1 MIVADILGYFSIFL
15 ALYFAIFVFSTVF
28 EYKNNFYYKPK
39 RKFKPRV
46 SLVVP
51 CYNEEKTI
59 IRTLQSFLNLDYPQE
74 KIEIIVVDDGSSDA
88 TLKIAQNFSKK
99 YSQIK
104 VFHKENG
111 GKYTALNLG
120 IEKSTC
126 PYLGTVDADSFL
138 HKDSLKKIMEQFEN
152 QKVMAAV
159 SSVRIDNPKTIVE
172 GIQYVEYLMGNFL
185 KKVFSFLN
193 GINVVPGPLS
203 IFNKKVFTKIGP
215 YKKAHQTE
223 DLEMAFRM
231 QKNNLLITQA
241 IDAIVYTQGCRTFKD
256 LLKQRLRW
264 NKGGLLNYK
273 DYPELFNVKKHGN
286 LSYLLLNSILGC
298 FVTMG
303 LFIYAIY
310 RFLNFLYLKLNQLLL
325 VRGDFFKFS
334 FSLPDWVKFDITPLY
349 FLGLIT
355 LGAFLGYIIL
365 SKKFT
370 NDPGPSKR
378 NIFFFIVI
386 YPFANGIFWLLTL
399 LVIIFK
405 RKDLVWD

>member
-1 MIVADILGYFSIFL
+1 
-15 ALYFAIFVFSTVF
+15 
-28 EYKNNFYYKPK
+28 
-39 RKFKPRV
+39 
-46 SLVVP
+46 
-51 CYNEEKTI
+51 
-59 IRTLQSFLNLDYPQE
+59 
-74 KIEIIVVDDGSSDA
+74 
-88 TLKIAQNFSKK
+88 
-99 YSQIK
+99 
-104 VFHKENG
+104 
-111 GKYTALNLG
+111 
-120 IEKSTC
+120 
-126 PYLGTVDADSFL
+126 
-138 HKDSLKKIMEQFEN
+138 
-152 QKVMAAV
+152 
-159 SSVRIDNPKTIVE
+159 
-172 GIQYVEYLMGNFL
+172 
-185 KKVFSFLN
+185 
-193 GINVVPGPLS
+193 
-203 IFNKKVFTKIGP
+203 
-215 YKKAHQTE
+215 
-223 DLEMAFRM
+223 MAFRM

-264 NKGGLLNYK
+264 NKGWLLNYK

>member
-1 MIVADILGYFSIFL
+1 M
-15 ALYFAIFVFSTVF
+15 
-28 EYKNNFYYKPK
+28 
-39 RKFKPRV
+39 
-46 SLVVP
+46 
-51 CYNEEKTI
+51 
-59 IRTLQSFLNLDYPQE
+59 
-74 KIEIIVVDDGSSDA
+74 
-88 TLKIAQNFSKK
+88 
-99 YSQIK
+99 
-104 VFHKENG
+104 
-111 GKYTALNLG
+111 
-120 IEKSTC
+120 
-126 PYLGTVDADSFL
+126 
-138 HKDSLKKIMEQFEN
+138 
-152 QKVMAAV
+152 
-159 SSVRIDNPKTIVE
+159 
-172 GIQYVEYLMGNFL
+172 
-185 KKVFSFLN
+185 
-193 GINVVPGPLS
+193 PGPLS

>member
-185 KKVFSFLN
+185 KSF
-193 GINVVPGPLS
+193 
-203 IFNKKVFTKIGP
+203 F
-215 YKKAHQTE
+215 
-223 DLEMAFRM
+223 
-231 QKNNLLITQA
+231 
-241 IDAIVYTQGCRTFKD
+241 
-256 LLKQRLRW
+256 
-264 NKGGLLNYK
+264 
-273 DYPELFNVKKHGN
+273 
-286 LSYLLLNSILGC
+286 
-298 FVTMG
+298 
-303 LFIYAIY
+303 
-310 RFLNFLYLKLNQLLL
+310 
-325 VRGDFFKFS
+325 FFK
-334 FSLPDWVKFDITPLY
+334 W
-349 FLGLIT
+349 
-355 LGAFLGYIIL
+355 
-365 SKKFT
+365 
-370 NDPGPSKR
+370 N
-378 NIFFFIVI
+378 
-386 YPFANGIFWLLTL
+386 
-399 LVIIFK
+399 
-405 RKDLVWD
+405 